1 MGAWAETAISCE
13 NCPVCKGG
21 EARMAAAVQVG
32 LLGIRGWHRGAWP
45 GDREDGGAEP
55 SRGQM

>member
-1 MGAWAETAISCE
+1 MGAWAEAAISCE

-32 LLGIRGWHRGAWP
+32 LLGILLEERGMAQGCLAWGQRG
-45 GDREDGGAEP
+45 R
-55 SRGQM
+55 RC